1 MRQRRMRGFRHVKR
15 TEGAVLDEV
24 GEVRVGDESGEKP
37 LDKLECAMANM
48 NLLRKEKHVVQD

>member
-1 MRQRRMRGFRHVKR
+1 MRGFRHVKR

-48 NLLRKEKHVVQD
+48 NLLRKEKHVVQDW